1 MPFLGDDFDF
11 RRMPVVIGSSSSEW
25 RPRRPP
31 QIDSCIILP
40 IQKAIKR
47 AMPRNKQYKYP
58 SRFLEMGKNS
68 ESNKMRPAFRKTYIL
83 SASILQIRDGPLGHL
98 S

>member
-1 MPFLGDDFDF
+1 
-11 RRMPVVIGSSSSEW
+11 
-25 RPRRPP
+25 
-31 QIDSCIILP
+31 
-40 IQKAIKR
+40 
-47 AMPRNKQYKYP
+47 MPRNKQYKYP

-83 SASILQIRDGPLGHL
+83 SASILQIRDGPLGQL

>member
-1 MPFLGDDFDF
+1 MPFAYEANKDVFCNRIHQGCPSSVMILDF

-58 SRFLEMGKNS
+58 SRFLEMGKI
-68 ESNKMRPAFRKTYIL
+68 RIQQD
-83 SASILQIRDGPLGHL
+83 ASGIP
-98 S
+98 